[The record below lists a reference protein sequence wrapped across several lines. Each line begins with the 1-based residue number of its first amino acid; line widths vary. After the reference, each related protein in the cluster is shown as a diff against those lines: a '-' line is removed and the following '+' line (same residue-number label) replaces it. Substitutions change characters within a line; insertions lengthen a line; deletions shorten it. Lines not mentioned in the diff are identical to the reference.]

1 MVRPGQW
8 LKPPRTLLLYLF
20 ALTLVS
26 ISALGWFGWRLFD
39 QERLVESQRSQ
50 ERTEQIADR
59 VAATLRG
66 TLAETGD
73 RLGVWLDA
81 PDEPVPVRN
90 GVLLLIREGQLTL
103 SSPLRLLYS
112 PIPSPLPE
120 ADPALFAEAE
130 MFEFQQSQPSEALL
144 TYERLAAS
152 PDPAVKAGALL
163 RAARVLRSLQRN
175 EEARVL
181 YRRIAANPGAKVA
194 GAPAD
199 LVARHALI
207 ASAADATHLRNDL
220 AAGKWQL
227 TQGQFSFYWK
237 DTQSHLKRSEP
248 PPAEPLLLSQAVM
261 KIWEDRAR
269 DAEPRGQETAW
280 IGQQPYFILW
290 RGTPERRAILL
301 APPASILQ
309 PVFAALDARYAV
321 VDSSGRLL
329 AGEKPP
335 STRAAVRTATEHQL
349 PWTIYIA
356 PSQSMALLLSFQQR
370 FILLGLAVMVIFLI
384 LGTYFIARAIRR
396 EADLLRMQSDFVS
409 AVSHEFR
416 SPLTTMR
423 QLSEILAL
431 GRVPSEER
439 RQLYYETMVK
449 ETSRLQRVVEALLNF
464 GRMEA
469 GARRYHFQEL
479 DAAALVRRV
488 VSEFEQQSATAGL
501 RLELDGPSEDCTIDA
516 DPDAISVAL
525 RNLLDNAIK
534 YSPDR
539 PAVWIEWSHI
549 QRYIAIKVKDRGLGV
564 ADHEKKAIFRK
575 FVRGTAATASN
586 AKGSGVGL
594 AMVRHIVAAHGGEVT
609 LESKSGQGST
619 FTILLPAVE
628 KS

>member
-8 LKPPRTLLLYLF
+8 LKPPRTLLVYLF

-26 ISALGWFGWRLFD
+26 ISALSWFGWRLFD
-39 QERLVESQRSQ
+39 QERLVESQRAQ
-50 ERTEQIADR
+50 ERMEQMADR

-66 TLAETGD
+66 TLADTGD

-81 PDEPVPVRN
+81 PDEPVPVEN
-90 GVLLLIREGQLTL
+90 GVLLLMRDGHLSL
-103 SSPLRLLYS
+103 SSHLRLLYS
-112 PIPSPLPE
+112 PLPSPLPE
-120 ADPALFAEAE
+120 ADGAVFAEAE
-130 MFEFQQSQPSEALL
+130 MFEFQQGQPGEALL
-144 TYERLAAS
+144 TYERLAGSGEA
-152 PDPAVKAGALL
+152 AIRAGALL
-163 RAARVLRSLQRN
+163 RAARVLRSLGRDG
-175 EEARVL
+175 EARAVYGKL
-181 YRRIAANPGAKVA
+181 AGMGNARTA

-207 ASAADATHLRNDL
+207 ASAEDAERLRGQL

-227 TQGQFSFYWK
+227 TRGQFFFYWN
-237 DTQSHLKRSEP
+237 DVQRRLQQTAA
-248 PPAEPLLLSQAVM
+248 PPAEPLLLSQAVERV
-261 KIWEDRAR
+261 WEDRGR
-269 DAEPRGQETAW
+269 NGEPRGQETVW
-280 IGQQPYFILW
+280 IGERPYFLLW

-301 APPASILQ
+301 APPVSILG
-309 PVFAALDARYAV
+309 PALASPDVRYAV
-321 VDSSGRLL
+321 VDNGGRLI
-329 AGEKPP
+329 AGKRAP
-335 STRAAVRTATEHQL
+335 TARAAVRTAAEHQL
-349 PWTIYIA
+349 PWTLYIA
-356 PSQSMALLLSFQQR
+356 PPSSMAALLSVQQR
-370 FILLGLAVMVIFLI
+370 FVLLGLGVMVLFLV

-396 EADLLRMQSDFVS
+396 EADLVRMQSDFVS

-431 GRVPSEER
+431 GRAPSEER

-449 ETSRLQRVVEALLNF
+449 ETSRLQRVVEALLHF

-488 VSEFEQQSATAGL
+488 AAEFEQQSGAEL
-501 RLELDGPSEDCTIDA
+501 SLEMEGCAEACTIDA

-525 RNLLDNAIK
+525 RNLLDNAVK

-539 PAVWIEWSHI
+539 PAVWVEWGHV
-549 QRYIAIKVKDRGLGV
+549 QRFIAIKVKDRGLGV
-564 ADHEKKAIFRK
+564 ADHEKKAIFGK

-594 AMVRHIVAAHGGEVT
+594 AMVRHIVAAHGGEVR
-609 LESKSGQGST
+609 LESKPGQGST

-628 KS
+628 RT

>member
-1 MVRPGQW
+1 MVLPGQW

-26 ISALGWFGWRLFD
+26 ISALSWFGWRLFD
-39 QERLVESQRSQ
+39 QERLIESQRSQ
-50 ERTEQIADR
+50 ERMEQMADR

-66 TLAETGD
+66 TLADTGD

-81 PDEPVPVRN
+81 PDEPVPVPN
-90 GVLLLIREGQLTL
+90 GILLLIRDGHLTL
-103 SSPLRLLYS
+103 SSHLHLLYS
-112 PIPSPLPE
+112 PLPSPLPE
-120 ADPALFAEAE
+120 ADPTVFAEAE
-130 MFEFQQSQPSEALL
+130 MFEFQQSQPTEALL
-144 TYERLAAS
+144 TYQRLIAS
-152 PDPAVKAGALL
+152 PDPAIKAGALL

-175 EEARVL
+175 PEARAHYIKL
-181 YRRIAANPGAKVA
+181 ASIHNANTA
-194 GAPAD
+194 GVPAD

-207 ASAADATHLRNDL
+207 ATPQDADRLRHQL

-227 TQGQFSFYWK
+227 TQGQFSFYWRESQQ
-237 DTQSHLKRSEP
+237 QSKHPEP
-248 PPAEPLLLSQAVM
+248 PPAELLLLSQAVVRL
-261 KIWEDRAR
+261 WEDRAR
-269 DAEPRGQETAW
+269 NTEPRGQETVW
-280 IGQQPYFILW
+280 IEHQPYFILW

-301 APPASILQ
+301 APPASILR
-309 PVFAALDARYAV
+309 PAFASLDARYAV
-321 VDSSGRLL
+321 VDSAGRLL

-335 STRAAVRTATEHQL
+335 TTRAAVRTATEHQL
-349 PWTIYIA
+349 PWTLYIA
-356 PSQSMALLLSFQQR
+356 PSQSMAALLSIQQR
-370 FILLGLAVMVIFLI
+370 FILTGLAVMVLFLI

-423 QLSEILAL
+423 QLSEILAF

-488 VSEFEQQSATAGL
+488 VAEFEQQSAAGL
-501 RLELDGPSEDCTIDA
+501 TLEVDGPPEPCTIDA

-539 PAVWIEWSHI
+539 PAVWVEWSHV
-549 QRYIAIKVKDRGLGV
+549 QRFIAIKVKDRGLGV
-564 ADHEKKAIFRK
+564 ADHEKRAIFRK

-594 AMVRHIVAAHGGEVT
+594 AMVRHIVAAHGGEVK
-609 LESKSGQGST
+609 LESKPGQGST

-628 KS
+628 KT

>member
-8 LKPPRTLLLYLF
+8 LKPPRTLLVYLF

-81 PDEPVPVRN
+81 PDEPVPVPN
-90 GVLLLIREGQLTL
+90 GVLLLVRDGQLTL
-103 SSPLRLLYS
+103 SSHLRLLYS

-120 ADPALFAEAE
+120 ADPALYAEAE
-130 MFEFQQSQPSEALL
+130 MFEFQQSQPHEALL

-152 PDPAVKAGALL
+152 SDPAIRAGASI
-163 RAARVLRSLQRN
+163 RAARVLRTLQRGS
-175 EEARVL
+175 EAHQAYARL
-181 YRRIAANPGAKVA
+181 AAIHNAKVA

-207 ASAADATHLRNDL
+207 GSAADATRLRNDL
-220 AAGKWQL
+220 ANGKWQL
-227 TQGQFSFYWK
+227 TRGQFAFYWN
-237 DTQSHLKRSEP
+237 DTQRLLKSQEP
-248 PPAEPLLLSQAVM
+248 PPAEPLLLTQAVM
-261 KIWEDRAR
+261 RIWDDHAR
-269 DAEPRGQETAW
+269 NADPRGQETVW
-280 IGQQPYFILW
+280 IETQPYFILW

-301 APPASILQ
+301 APPASILS
-309 PVFAALDARYAV
+309 PAFTSLDAHYAV
-321 VDSSGRLL
+321 VDNAGRLL

-335 STRAAVRTATEHQL
+335 STRAAIRTATEHQL

-356 PSQSMALLLSFQQR
+356 PSQSMAQLLSFQQR
-370 FILLGLAVMVIFLI
+370 FILLGLAVMVVFLI

-488 VSEFEQQSATAGL
+488 VAEFEQQSATAGL
-501 RLELDGPSEDCTIDA
+501 CMELDGPSEACTIDA

-539 PAVWIEWSHI
+539 PTVWVEWSHV
-549 QRYIAIKVKDRGLGV
+549 QRFIAIKVKDCGLGV

>member
-1 MVRPGQW
+1 MVRLGQW

-26 ISALGWFGWRLFD
+26 ISALSWFGWRLFD

-50 ERTEQIADR
+50 ERIEQMADR

-81 PDEPVPVRN
+81 PDQPLPVPN
-90 GVLLLIREGQLTL
+90 GVLLLIRDGQLTL
-103 SSPLRLLYS
+103 SSPVRLLYS

-120 ADPALFAEAE
+120 ADPAVFAEAE
-130 MFEFQQSQPSEALL
+130 MFEFQQSQPFEALL
-144 TYERLAAS
+144 TYERLAGSA
-152 PDPAVKAGALL
+152 DPVVKAGALL
-163 RAARVLRSLQRN
+163 RAARVLRSLHRMD
-175 EEARVL
+175 EARAL
-181 YRRIAANPGAKVA
+181 YAKLAAMRQAKVA
-194 GAPAD
+194 GSPAD
-199 LVARHALI
+199 LVARHAL
-207 ASAADATHLRNDL
+207 ASGALEAARLRDDL

-227 TQGQFSFYWK
+227 SQGQFSFYWK
-237 DTQSHLKRSEP
+237 EAQRLSKQAEQ
-248 PPAEPLLLSQAVM
+248 PPAEPLLLSQAVSR
-261 KIWEDRAR
+261 IWEDRGR
-269 DAEPRGQETAW
+269 NTDPRGQETMW
-280 IGQQPYFILW
+280 IEQQPYFVLW

-301 APPASILQ
+301 APPTSILR
-309 PVFAALDARYAV
+309 PAFASLDARYAV
-321 VDSSGRLL
+321 VDGTGRLL

-335 STRAAVRTATEHQL
+335 SGRAAVRTAAEHQL

-356 PSQSMALLLSFQQR
+356 PSHGAALLFSVQQR
-370 FILLGLAVMVIFLI
+370 FVLLGLAVMVLFLI

-488 VSEFEQQSATAGL
+488 VSEFEQQSAAAGL
-501 RLELDGPSEDCTIDA
+501 RLELEGPAEDCLIDA
-516 DPDAISVAL
+516 DPDALSVAL

-539 PAVWIEWSHI
+539 PAVWVEWSHV
-549 QRYIAIKVKDRGLGV
+549 QRFIAIKVKDRGLGV
-564 ADHEKKAIFRK
+564 ADHERKAIFRK
-575 FVRGTAATASN
+575 FVRGTAAVASN

-628 KS
+628 RT